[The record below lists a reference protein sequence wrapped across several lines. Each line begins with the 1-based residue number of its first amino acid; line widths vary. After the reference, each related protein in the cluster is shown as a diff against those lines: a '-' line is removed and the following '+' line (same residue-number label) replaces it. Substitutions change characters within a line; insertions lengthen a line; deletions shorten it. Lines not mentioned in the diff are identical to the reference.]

1 MKVMDMLKCFDE
13 LDQIKKD
20 RIYLEFETSNEED
33 NPSS

>member
-1 MKVMDMLKCFDE
+1 MDMLKCFDE